1 MKNHSQTIIFI
12 SNPFGYGPTGTLI
25 PIIKEFEQNTNC
37 ETIFLGSKN
46 CLEIINSNDND
57 WERLKIIKINER
69 NINILKRFFK
79 SSKKPLFV
87 ISSLNRFAIQ
97 ASDQLGIKNAM
108 IDPLGWFW
116 SKIPKGFELSD
127 IYFYNNFG
135 KDNIKN
141 GRICI
146 EIPLI
151 VTNSKHKTNK
161 NLVIFNIGGSSNPL
175 VKGLQKNYLK
185 LLLYLI
191 TNIDKNIQST
201 IKVVGGGKAINFL
214 KKNKDIGCMC
224 NFSSLSYF
232 DFEKEIKK
240 SSLVI
245 TPAGM
250 GATFSSIHLSKPTII
265 FLAQNLS
272 QIKLEEILTY
282 RNINKLNMNWT
293 NYFELNSSNIS
304 EKESIK
310 LIDELSFEALE
321 NKNILDKILIDL
333 KDLIQKSNTI
343 KIEKMNVAGIK
354 FGGEKVV
361 FNKLKAYWNL

>member
-1 MKNHSQTIIFI
+1 
-12 SNPFGYGPTGTLI
+12 
-25 PIIKEFEQNTNC
+25 
-37 ETIFLGSKN
+37 
-46 CLEIINSNDND
+46 
-57 WERLKIIKINER
+57 
-69 NINILKRFFK
+69 
-79 SSKKPLFV
+79 
-87 ISSLNRFAIQ
+87 
-97 ASDQLGIKNAM
+97 
-108 IDPLGWFW
+108 
-116 SKIPKGFELSD
+116 
-127 IYFYNNFG
+127 
-135 KDNIKN
+135 
-141 GRICI
+141 
-146 EIPLI
+146 
-151 VTNSKHKTNK
+151 
-161 NLVIFNIGGSSNPL
+161 
-175 VKGLQKNYLK
+175 
-185 LLLYLI
+185 
-191 TNIDKNIQST
+191 
-201 IKVVGGGKAINFL
+201 
-214 KKNKDIGCMC
+214 MC

-282 RNINKLNMNWT
+282 RNINKLNMNWS